1 MTVNKGWLYG
11 LVTLQVLSLSYNQ
24 VDYIEDD
31 GWEFCKQVHTLN
43 LQVSRYKYFWRGNYL
58 IFSHQGNQI
67 EIVERN
73 ILRRLPSLKHLN
85 LKENLIS
92 HIEATEDTFTE
103 IPQLE
108 ELYLDGNQ
116 LSHTIEDTVRPF
128 KHLSKLRILGISGQK
143 L

>member
-1 MTVNKGWLYG
+1 M
-11 LVTLQVLSLSYNQ
+11 
-24 VDYIEDD
+24 
-31 GWEFCKQVHTLN
+31 
-43 LQVSRYKYFWRGNYL
+43 
-58 IFSHQGNQI
+58 GNQI

-128 KHLSKLRILGISGQK
+128 KHLSKLRILGISGRQK

>member
-1 MTVNKGWLYG
+1 M
-11 LVTLQVLSLSYNQ
+11 SLSKK
-24 VDYIEDD
+24 I
-31 GWEFCKQVHTLN
+31 F
-43 LQVSRYKYFWRGNYL
+43 YF
-58 IFSHQGNQI
+58 FSQGNQI

-92 HIEATEDTFTE
+92 HIEATGDTFTE

-128 KHLSKLRILGISGQK
+128 KHLSKLRILGISGTVMILIYESKYNSGNFRKQYQEYGEHGFVGTGQS
-143 L
+143 